1 MRVTFTKVG
10 GRRYRVAIEREHG
23 PRLEPRNAPG
33 YDEFMPHDIAHL
45 VVEEQLGIRL
55 GVFGQLAAGGAGLFT
70 PAPADRRGGDRRAAR
85 RFRAAGQA
93 DMRRS
98 EAAVGRCVGEWQR
111 RTGLID
117 GGPIADVDI
126 ELSPSDVDRV
136 VRRLEEV
143 SRAWRALPPGES
155 LSVEWP
161 RSATVDPAGSQ
172 QGRRVSGSR
181 RARRRCPAPR

>member
-1 MRVTFTKVG
+1 MRVMFTKVE

-33 YDEFMPHDIAHL
+33 YDELLPHDIAHFI
-45 VVEEQLGIRL
+45 VEEQLGIRL

-85 RFRAAGQA
+85 RFAAAGRA

-98 EAAVGRCVGEWQR
+98 EAAVGHCVGEWQR
-111 RTGLID
+111 RTGTVD

-126 ELSPSDVDRV
+126 DLGPSDVERV
-136 VRRLEEV
+136 VARIGEV
-143 SRAWRALPPGES
+143 SRAWRALPPGGS
-155 LSVEWP
+155 LSLAWP
-161 RSATVDPAGSQ
+161 RSATVDPAGSR

-181 RARRRCPAPR
+181 RERRRRPVPR